1 MSDFFERPPPG
12 DQTLIGRMIRAARLD
27 PRLYA
32 EVKADETTIG
42 QAAIVV
48 LLAALAGGI
57 NLPGA
62 PFSILFVGLLAAL
75 VGWLL
80 FAYVIYLI
88 GAKLLPEPGTK
99 ADFGALLRA
108 MGFAN
113 APGLVK
119 LLGIIPELRML
130 VFFVATVWVL
140 VATVTAVRHALS
152 YTSSWRA
159 IGVCA
164 IPLLASQLLI
174 FAVESPIHESPET
187 HQGTHEPPVVLPWF

>member
-1 MSDFFERPPPG
+1 MSDFFERPPSA

-27 PRLYA
+27 LRLYA
-32 EVKADETTIG
+32 EVEADETTIG
-42 QAAIVV
+42 QAASVV

-57 NLPGA
+57 SSPGA
-62 PFSILFVGLLAAL
+62 PFAILFAVLLAAL
-75 VGWLL
+75 VGWVL

-113 APGLVK
+113 APGVVK
-119 LLGIIPELRML
+119 LLGIVPELRNL
-130 VFFVATVWVL
+130 VFFVAMVWVL

-152 YTSSWRA
+152 YKSSWRA

-174 FAVESPIHESPET
+174 FAVASSITESPET
-187 HQGTHEPPVVLPWF
+187 HEGMREPPVVLP

>member
-1 MSDFFERPPPG
+1 MSNFFERPPAA

-32 EVKADETTIG
+32 EIEADANATG
-42 QAAIVV
+42 QAASVV
-48 LLAALAGGI
+48 LLAAFAGSI
-57 NLPGA
+57 NFPGA
-62 PFSILFVGLLAAL
+62 SFAILFAGLVAAL
-75 VGWLL
+75 VGWWL

-88 GAKLLPEPGTK
+88 GVKLMPEPETR

-113 APGLVK
+113 APGVVK
-119 LLGIIPELRML
+119 LLGIVPELRPL
-130 VFFVATVWVL
+130 VIFVATVWVL

-152 YTSSWRA
+152 YSSSWRA

-174 FAVESPIHESPET
+174 FAALSPLSESPGAHEGMS
-187 HQGTHEPPVVLPWF
+187 EPAVVLP

>member
-1 MSDFFERPPPG
+1 MSDFFERPPAA

-32 EVKADETTIG
+32 EVEADVTATG
-42 QAAIVV
+42 QAASIV
-48 LLAALAGGI
+48 LLAAFAGGI
-57 NLPGA
+57 NFPSA
-62 PFSILFVGLLAAL
+62 PFLILFGGLLAAL
-75 VGWLL
+75 LGWLL

-88 GAKLLPEPGTK
+88 GVKLLPEPDTK

-113 APGLVK
+113 APGVVK
-119 LLGIIPELRML
+119 LLGIVPELRVL
-130 VFFVATVWVL
+130 AFFVAMVWVL

-164 IPLLASQLLI
+164 IPLLASQLLL
-174 FAVESPIHESPET
+174 FAVVSSITESPEI
-187 HQGTHEPPVVLPWF
+187 HQGMHEPPVVLP

>member
-1 MSDFFERPPPG
+1 MSDFFERPPVA

-32 EVKADETTIG
+32 EVEADETTIG
-42 QAAIVV
+42 QAASVV
-48 LLAALAGGI
+48 LLAAFAGGI
-57 NLPGA
+57 NFPGA
-62 PFSILFVGLLAAL
+62 PFLVLFGGLLAAL
-75 VGWLL
+75 IGWLL

-113 APGLVK
+113 APGVVK
-119 LLGIIPELRML
+119 LLGIVPELRTL
-130 VFFVATVWVL
+130 VFFVAMVWVL

-164 IPLLASQLLI
+164 IPLLVSQLLL
-174 FAVESPIHESPET
+174 FAVASSITESPET
-187 HQGTHEPPVVLPWF
+187 LEGMREPPVVLP

>member
-1 MSDFFERPPPG
+1 MSDFFERPPSA

-32 EVKADETTIG
+32 EVEADETSIG
-42 QAAIVV
+42 QAASVV
-48 LLAALAGGI
+48 LLAAFAGGI

-62 PFSILFVGLLAAL
+62 PFAILFAGLLAAL
-75 VGWLL
+75 AGWLL

-99 ADFGALLRA
+99 ANFGALLRA

-113 APGLVK
+113 APGVVK
-119 LLGIIPELRML
+119 LLGIVPELRML
-130 VFFVATVWVL
+130 VFFVAMVWVL

-152 YTSSWRA
+152 YTSPWRA

-174 FAVESPIHESPET
+174 FALASSISESPEM
-187 HQGTHEPPVVLPWF
+187 HEGMREPPVVLP

>member
-1 MSDFFERPPPG
+1 MSNFFERPPVA
-12 DQTLIGRMIRAARLD
+12 DQALIGRMIRAARLD

-32 EVKADETTIG
+32 EVEADNSATA
-42 QAAIVV
+42 QAASVV
-48 LLAALAGGI
+48 LLAAFAGGI
-57 NLPGA
+57 NFPGA
-62 PFSILFVGLLAAL
+62 PFPILFAGLLAAL
-75 VGWLL
+75 AGWLL

-88 GAKLLPEPGTK
+88 GAKLLPEPATK

-113 APGLVK
+113 APGVVK
-119 LLGIIPELRML
+119 LLGIIPELRVL
-130 VFFVATVWVL
+130 VFFVAMVWVL

-164 IPLLASQLLI
+164 IPLLASQILI
-174 FAVESPIHESPET
+174 FAVASSISESPEA
-187 HQGTHEPPVVLPWF
+187 HQGMDEPPVVLP

>member
-1 MSDFFERPPPG
+1 MSDFFERPPSA

-32 EVKADETTIG
+32 EVEADETSIG
-42 QAAIVV
+42 QAASVV
-48 LLAALAGGI
+48 LLAAFAGGI

-62 PFSILFVGLLAAL
+62 PFAILFAGLLAAL
-75 VGWLL
+75 AGWLL

-99 ADFGALLRA
+99 ANFGALLRA

-113 APGLVK
+113 APGVVK
-119 LLGIIPELRML
+119 LLGIVPELRML
-130 VFFVATVWVL
+130 VFFVAMVWVL
-140 VATVTAVRHALS
+140 EATVTAVRHALS
-152 YTSSWRA
+152 YTSPWRA

-174 FAVESPIHESPET
+174 FALASSISESPEM
-187 HQGTHEPPVVLPWF
+187 HEGMREPPVVLP

>member
-1 MSDFFERPPPG
+1 MSDFFERPPTA

-32 EVKADETTIG
+32 EVEADATTTG
-42 QAAIVV
+42 QAASIV
-48 LLAALAGGI
+48 LLAAFAGGI
-57 NLPGA
+57 NFPSA
-62 PFSILFVGLLAAL
+62 PFLILFGGLLAAL

-113 APGLVK
+113 APGVVK
-119 LLGIIPELRML
+119 LLGIVPELRVL
-130 VFFVATVWVL
+130 VFFVAMVWVL

-164 IPLLASQLLI
+164 IPLLASQLLL
-174 FAVESPIHESPET
+174 FAVVSSITESPET
-187 HQGTHEPPVVLPWF
+187 HQGMHEPPVVLP

>member
-1 MSDFFERPPPG
+1 MSNFFERPPAA
-12 DQTLIGRMIRAARLD
+12 DQSLIGRMIRAARLD
-27 PRLYA
+27 LRLYA
-32 EVKADETTIG
+32 EVEADVTATG
-42 QAAIVV
+42 QAASIV
-48 LLAALAGGI
+48 LLAAFAGGI
-57 NLPGA
+57 NYPGA
-62 PFSILFVGLLAAL
+62 PFAILFGMLVAAL
-75 VGWLL
+75 AGWML

-88 GAKLLPEPGTK
+88 GAKLLPEPETK

-113 APGLVK
+113 APGVVK
-119 LLGIIPELRML
+119 LLGIVPELREF
-130 VFFVATVWVL
+130 VFFVAMVWVL

-174 FAVESPIHESPET
+174 FAMLFSFTESPEM
-187 HQGTHEPPVVLPWF
+187 HQGMPAPPVVLP

>member
-1 MSDFFERPPPG
+1 MSNFFERPPAA

-32 EVKADETTIG
+32 EVEADETTIG
-42 QAAIVV
+42 QAVSVV
-48 LLAALAGGI
+48 LLAAFAGGI
-57 NLPGA
+57 NFPGA
-62 PFSILFVGLLAAL
+62 PLLILFGGLLAAL

-99 ADFGALLRA
+99 ADFGALLRV

-113 APGLVK
+113 APGVVK
-119 LLGIIPELRML
+119 LLGIVPELRVL
-130 VFFVATVWVL
+130 VFFVAMVWVL

-164 IPLLASQLLI
+164 IPLLASQLLL
-174 FAVESPIHESPET
+174 FAVASSITESPET
-187 HQGTHEPPVVLPWF
+187 LEGMRDPPVVLP

>member
-1 MSDFFERPPPG
+1 MSNFFERPPAA

-32 EVKADETTIG
+32 EVEADVNATG
-42 QAAIVV
+42 QAASVV
-48 LLAALAGGI
+48 LLAAFAGSI
-57 NLPGA
+57 NFPGA
-62 PFSILFVGLLAAL
+62 PFAILFAGLVAAL
-75 VGWLL
+75 VGWWL

-88 GAKLLPEPGTK
+88 GTKLMPEPETR

-113 APGLVK
+113 APGVVK
-119 LLGIIPELRML
+119 LLGIVPELRPL
-130 VFFVATVWVL
+130 VIFVATVWVL

-152 YTSSWRA
+152 YSSSWRA

-164 IPLLASQLLI
+164 IPLLASQVLI
-174 FAVESPIHESPET
+174 FAALSPLSESPGPHEGAS
-187 HQGTHEPPVVLPWF
+187 EPAVVLP

>member
-1 MSDFFERPPPG
+1 MSNFFERPPAA

-32 EVKADETTIG
+32 EVEADATATG
-42 QAAIVV
+42 QAASIV
-48 LLAALAGGI
+48 LLAAFAGGI
-57 NLPGA
+57 NFPSA
-62 PFSILFVGLLAAL
+62 PFLILFGGLLAAL

-88 GAKLLPEPGTK
+88 GVKLLPEPETK

-113 APGLVK
+113 APGVVK
-119 LLGIIPELRML
+119 LLGIVPELRVL
-130 VFFVATVWVL
+130 VFFVAMVWVL

-152 YTSSWRA
+152 YKSSWRA

-164 IPLLASQLLI
+164 IPLLASQLLL
-174 FAVESPIHESPET
+174 FAVVSSITESPEI
-187 HQGTHEPPVVLPWF
+187 HQGMHEPPVVLP

>member
-1 MSDFFERPPPG
+1 MSDFFQRPPAA
-12 DQTLIGRMIRAARLD
+12 DRTLIGRMIRAARLD

-32 EVKADETTIG
+32 EVEADVTATG
-42 QAAIVV
+42 QAASVV
-48 LLAALAGGI
+48 LLAAFAGGI
-57 NLPGA
+57 NYPGA
-62 PFSILFVGLLAAL
+62 PFSILFAGLLAAL
-75 VGWLL
+75 LGWLL

-88 GAKLLPEPGTK
+88 GAKLLPESGTK

-113 APGLVK
+113 APGVLK
-119 LLGIIPELRML
+119 LLGIVPELRML
-130 VFFVATVWVL
+130 VFFVAMVWVL

-174 FAVESPIHESPET
+174 FAVASSITESPET
-187 HQGTHEPPVVLPWF
+187 HEGMREPSVVLP

>member
-1 MSDFFERPPPG
+1 MSDFFERPPSA

-32 EVKADETTIG
+32 EVEADETTIG
-42 QAAIVV
+42 QAASVV
-48 LLAALAGGI
+48 LLAAFAGGINFPGAPFAILFGGLLAALAGW
-57 NLPGA
+57 
-62 PFSILFVGLLAAL
+62 V
-75 VGWLL
+75 L

-113 APGLVK
+113 APGVVK
-119 LLGIIPELRML
+119 LLGIVPELRAL
-130 VFFVATVWVL
+130 VFFVAMVWVL
-140 VATVTAVRHALS
+140 VATVVAVRHALS
-152 YTSSWRA
+152 YTSPWRA

-164 IPLLASQLLI
+164 IPLLASQLLL
-174 FAVESPIHESPET
+174 FAVASSITGSTET
-187 HQGTHEPPVVLPWF
+187 LEGMRAPPVVLP

>member
-1 MSDFFERPPPG
+1 MSDFFERPSAA

-32 EVKADETTIG
+32 EVEADVTATG
-42 QAAIVV
+42 QAASVV
-48 LLAALAGGI
+48 LLAAFAGGI
-57 NLPGA
+57 NYPGA

-75 VGWLL
+75 LGWLL

-88 GAKLLPEPGTK
+88 GAKLLPESGTK

-113 APGLVK
+113 APGVLK
-119 LLGIIPELRML
+119 LLGIVPELRVL
-130 VFFVATVWVL
+130 VFFVAMVWVL

-164 IPLLASQLLI
+164 IPLLASQLLL
-174 FAVESPIHESPET
+174 FAVASSITESPET
-187 HQGTHEPPVVLPWF
+187 HEGMREPPVVLP

>member
-1 MSDFFERPPPG
+1 MSDFFERPPAA

-32 EVKADETTIG
+32 EVEADETTIG
-42 QAAIVV
+42 QAVSVV
-48 LLAALAGGI
+48 LLAAFAGGI
-57 NLPGA
+57 NFPGA
-62 PFSILFVGLLAAL
+62 PLLILFGGLLAAL

-99 ADFGALLRA
+99 ADFGALLRV

-113 APGLVK
+113 APGVVK
-119 LLGIIPELRML
+119 LLGIVPELRVL
-130 VFFVATVWVL
+130 VFFVAMVWVL

-164 IPLLASQLLI
+164 IPLLASQLLL
-174 FAVESPIHESPET
+174 FAVASSITESPET
-187 HQGTHEPPVVLPWF
+187 LEGMRDPPVVLP

>member
-1 MSDFFERPPPG
+1 MSDFFERPPAA

-32 EVKADETTIG
+32 EVEADVTSTG
-42 QAAIVV
+42 QAASVV
-48 LLAALAGGI
+48 LLAAFAGGI
-57 NLPGA
+57 NYPGA

-75 VGWLL
+75 LGWLL

-88 GAKLLPEPGTK
+88 GAKLLPESGTK

-113 APGLVK
+113 APGVLK
-119 LLGIIPELRML
+119 LLGIVPELRVL
-130 VFFVATVWVL
+130 VFFVAMVWVL

-152 YTSSWRA
+152 YKSSWRA

-174 FAVESPIHESPET
+174 FAVASSITESPET
-187 HQGTHEPPVVLPWF
+187 HEGMHEPPVVLP

>member
-1 MSDFFERPPPG
+1 MSDFFERPPAA
-12 DQTLIGRMIRAARLD
+12 DRTLIGRMIRAARLD

-32 EVKADETTIG
+32 EVEADVTATG
-42 QAAIVV
+42 QAASVV
-48 LLAALAGGI
+48 LLAAFAGGI
-57 NLPGA
+57 NYPGA
-62 PFSILFVGLLAAL
+62 PFSILFAGLLAAL
-75 VGWLL
+75 LGWLL

-88 GAKLLPEPGTK
+88 GAKLLPESGTK

-113 APGLVK
+113 APGVLK
-119 LLGIIPELRML
+119 LLGIVPELRML
-130 VFFVATVWVL
+130 VFFVAMVWVL

-174 FAVESPIHESPET
+174 FAVASSITESPET
-187 HQGTHEPPVVLPWF
+187 HEGMRAPSVVLP

>member
-1 MSDFFERPPPG
+1 MSDFFERPPSA

-32 EVKADETTIG
+32 EVEADETSIG
-42 QAAIVV
+42 QAASVV
-48 LLAALAGGI
+48 LLAAFAGGI

-62 PFSILFVGLLAAL
+62 PFAILFVGLLAAL
-75 VGWLL
+75 AGWLL

-99 ADFGALLRA
+99 ANFGALLRA

-113 APGLVK
+113 APGVVK
-119 LLGIIPELRML
+119 LLGIVPELRML
-130 VFFVATVWVL
+130 VFFVAMVWVL

-152 YTSSWRA
+152 YTSPWRA

-174 FAVESPIHESPET
+174 FALASSISESPEM
-187 HQGTHEPPVVLPWF
+187 HQGMHEPPVVLP